1 MSDTR
6 EDKNNV
12 FTQDQPAPQ
21 REVVTNVPNVT
32 PNPNDWAKELG
43 IDIPVETVPLPSLGK
58 VYPVQNSL
66 HDRET
71 IEIKSM
77 TAKEED
83 ILTSRAL
90 IKNGTVITK
99 LLQSC
104 VVDKTINVKN
114 MLSGDRNALMV
125 AIRVTGYG
133 GQYNANVDCPTCG
146 ESQEHQ
152 FSLTELPIKT
162 LTLDP
167 VSPGTNEFS
176 VLLPKTKATVH
187 FKFLTGADEEE
198 ITITSNRKK
207 KAKLLADNAVTSR
220 LQHSIISV
228 NGRTDR
234 TLISKFVM
242 NMPAID
248 SLFLREHIDNNEPGI
263 DMTSEISCSNLDC
276 GEISEVTVPLG
287 VSFFWPNV
295 KQ

>member
-12 FTQDQPAPQ
+12 FTQDQPTPP
-21 REVVTNVPNVT
+21 REVVANVPNVT

-43 IDIPVETVPLPSLGK
+43 LEIPVETVPLPSLGK
-58 VYPVQNSL
+58 VYPVTSPL
-66 HDRET
+66 HNRQML
-71 IEIKSM
+71 EIKSM

-90 IKNGTVITK
+90 IKNGTVITR

-104 VVDKTINVKN
+104 ITDKQVNVKN

-125 AIRVTGYG
+125 AVRITGYG
-133 GQYNANVDCPTCG
+133 SNYNSQIECPTCG
-146 ESQEHQ
+146 ETQKQQ
-152 FSLTELPIKT
+152 FHLSELPIKS
-162 LTLDP
+162 LKIDP
-167 VSPGTNEFS
+167 VAEGTNEFS

-198 ITITSNRKK
+198 ITMTANRKK
-207 KAKLLADNAVTSR
+207 KAKLLSDNAITTR
-220 LQHSIISV
+220 LQHAILSI

-234 TLISKFVM
+234 TLISKFVT

-248 SLFLREHIDNNEPGI
+248 SLFLREYIDQHEPGI
-263 DMTSEISCSNLDC
+263 DMTSEITCSNVDC
-276 GEISEVTVPLG
+276 GEISEVSVPLG
-287 VSFFWPNV
+287 VSFFWPNI
-295 KQ
+295 KK

>member
-12 FTQDQPAPQ
+12 FTQDQPTPP

-43 IDIPVETVPLPSLGK
+43 LEIPVETVPLPSLGK
-58 VYPVQNSL
+58 VYPVSNPL
-66 HDRET
+66 HNRET
-71 IEIKSM
+71 LEIKSM

-90 IKNGTVITK
+90 IKNGTVITR

-104 VVDKTINVKN
+104 ITDKQVNVKN

-125 AIRVTGYG
+125 AIRITGYG
-133 GQYNANVDCPTCG
+133 SSYDSQIECPTCG
-146 ESQEHQ
+146 ETQEHQ
-152 FSLTELPIKT
+152 FHLSELPIKE
-162 LTLDP
+162 LKLNP
-167 VSPGTNEFS
+167 VTPGTNEFS
-176 VLLPKTKATVH
+176 ILLPKTMATVH

-198 ITITSNRKK
+198 LTTISNRKK
-207 KAKLLADNAVTSR
+207 KAKLLVDNTVTTR
-220 LQHSIISV
+220 LQHSILSI

-234 TLISKFVM
+234 TLISKFST

-248 SLFLREHIDNNEPGI
+248 SLFLREYIDQHEPGI
-263 DMTSEISCSNLDC
+263 DMSSEITCTNVDC
-276 GEISEVTVPLG
+276 GEISEVSVPLG
-287 VSFFWPNV
+287 VSFFWPNL
-295 KQ
+295 KK